1 MKLKNF
7 LAACFAVT
15 LVFTMACGRGG
26 ETAYEDDEEIEEEEN
41 GEEAATTPGAPPAAP
56 AVSGNAG
63 SIAGTAR
70 LEGTA
75 PPMPAIQMAADPN
88 CQAQHKTPVRVMDVV
103 VGPGGE
109 LANVFVYIKDYRGPA
124 PAPGAPTMLD
134 QKGCVYIPHVFG
146 VQVGQ
151 PLQIRNSDPTLH
163 NIHALAKVNREFNEG
178 QPVQGMVSTKKFS
191 KPEVMIRVK
200 CDVHA
205 WMNSYMGVLPHPYFG
220 TSNNQGSFN
229 IGNVPPGTYTL
240 EAWHEKFGAQTQQVT
255 IGPGEAKQVS
265 FTFKTS

>member
-1 MKLKNF
+1 MTLRKF
-7 LAACFAVT
+7 LAAIFAVT

-26 ETAYEDDEEIEEEEN
+26 ESAYEDDEEIEEE
-41 GEEAATTPGAPPAAP
+41 GEEAAAPTAAPTGAPAAV
-56 AVSGNAG
+56 ANAG
-63 SIAGTAR
+63 SIAGSVR

-88 CQAQHKTPVRVMDVV
+88 CQAQHKTPVRTMDVV
-103 VGPGGE
+103 TGPGGE
-109 LANVFVYIKDYRGPA
+109 LANVFVYIKDYRGPV
-124 PAPGAPTMLD
+124 PAPGAPAVLD
-134 QKGCVYIPHVFG
+134 QKGCIYIPHVSG

-163 NIHALAKVNREFNEG
+163 NIHALAKINPEFNEG
-178 QPVQGMVSTKKFS
+178 QPVQGMVSTKKFAR
-191 KPEVMIRVK
+191 PEVMIRIK

-205 WMNSYMGVLPHPYFG
+205 WMNSHLGVLAHPYFG

-240 EAWHEKFGAQTQQVT
+240 EAWHEKFGAQTQQIT

-265 FTFKTS
+265 FTFKAS